1 MCEIHNFRLDNS
13 YKTWKIIVYKIDHS
27 IHEHMPGREKRNK
40 SKGSTGNNRKSAE
53 DFLDKNKGKE
63 GVIQTSSGLQYKI
76 IEEGFGDS
84 PTDHCHV
91 VVHQRCSLL
100 NGRVIEDTYREN
112 EPDKVLMNELIEGYQ
127 EGLMLMKKGGRSK
140 FFIPPELAWGKKGS
154 GNKIPPNALLVFD
167 VRLVDF
173 W

>member
-1 MCEIHNFRLDNS
+1 MFRTDYLMHD
-13 YKTWKIIVYKIDHS
+13 
-27 IHEHMPGREKRNK
+27 HMPGREKRNK
-40 SKGSTGNNRKSAE
+40 SKGSTGSNRKSAE
-53 DFLDKNKGKE
+53 DFLHKNKRRE

-84 PTDHCHV
+84 PPDNCHV

-100 NGRVIEDTYREN
+100 SGKVIEDTYREN
-112 EPDKVLMNELIEGYQ
+112 QPDNVSINELIEGYR
-127 EGLMLMKKGGRSK
+127 EGLRLMKKGGRSK